1 MEKISLTVNGDLR
14 IVEVNPETPLL
25 FVLRN
30 NLRLKGTKL
39 GCTLEQCGACA
50 VLVNGEKTLSCV
62 RHVKE
67 FEDTNVVTI
76 EGLSKDGKPNRIQK
90 AFIRENAAQCGYCT
104 TGIIIAV
111 AGLLEV
117 NPHPGNKEIIDALNP
132 HLCRC
137 GSHPQVMKAVSRL
150 LNQDMSDA

>member
-67 FEDTNVVTI
+67 FEDTNRMFETPKKI
-76 EGLSKDGKPNRIQK
+76 DKHITRFLNDE
-90 AFIRENAAQCGYCT
+90 E
-104 TGIIIAV
+104 IIKLA
-111 AGLLEV
+111 
-117 NPHPGNKEIIDALNP
+117 KEI
-132 HLCRC
+132 
-137 GSHPQVMKAVSRL
+137 Q
-150 LNQDMSDA
+150 

>member
-50 VLVNGEKTLSCV
+50 VLVNGEKTLSCI

-111 AGLLEV
+111 AGLLEGNV
-117 NPHPGNKEIIDALNP
+117 HPGKQEVIDALNP

-150 LNQDMSDA
+150 LNQDMSNA

>member
-111 AGLLEV
+111 AGLLEGNV
-117 NPHPGNKEIIDALNP
+117 HPGKKKL
-132 HLCRC
+132 
-137 GSHPQVMKAVSRL
+137 
-150 LNQDMSDA
+150 

>member
-1 MEKISLTVNGDLR
+1 MEKISLTVNGDLT

-76 EGLSKDGKPNRIQK
+76 EGLSKDEKPNRIQK
-90 AFIRENAAQCGYCT
+90 AFIRENAAQWGYCT

-111 AGLLEV
+111 TGLLE
-117 NPHPGNKEIIDALNP
+117 GY
-132 HLCRC
+132 
-137 GSHPQVMKAVSRL
+137 QFL
-150 LNQDMSDA
+150 LELKLISLVFVWLWT

>member
-14 IVEVNPETPLL
+14 IVEVNLETPLL

-111 AGLLEV
+111 AGLLEGNV
-117 NPHPGNKEIIDALNP
+117 HPGNKEVIDALNP

-150 LNQDMSDA
+150 LNQDMSNA

>member
-39 GCTLEQCGACA
+39 GYTLEQCGACA

-111 AGLLEV
+111 AGLLEGNV
-117 NPHPGNKEIIDALNP
+117 HPGKKEVIDALTP

-137 GSHPQVMKAVSRL
+137 GSHPQVMKAVFRL
-150 LNQDMSDA
+150 LNQDISNE

>member
-111 AGLLEV
+111 AGLLEGNV
-117 NPHPGNKEIIDALNP
+117 YPGKKEVIDALNP

-150 LNQDMSDA
+150 LNQDM